1 MRVVDMRVGSMKLL
15 EMRIH
20 EHTSEVGRVTAAAW
34 KLDAIR

>member
-15 EMRIH
+15 DMRIH
-20 EHTSEVGRVTAAAW
+20 EHTSEAGRMTAAPW